1 MRLSTVSVQDAMPV
15 RRFEVADLADTV
27 VIAGPNGVGKTRLID
42 AVVNAL
48 RSPGAGGP
56 VVQAGV
62 VATNQDE
69 RDAWG
74 KTELD
79 LTNPED
85 AQRLTQML
93 QVGRRR
99 RKWTSSLI
107 NFESDRSI
115 QQLQPLQWAWDMP
128 DPDEESVGWDLTYG

>member
-1 MRLSTVSVQDAMPV
+1 MRLSAISVQDAMPV

-56 VVQAGV
+56 VVQAEV
-62 VATNQDE
+62 ISTNQAE
-69 RDAWG
+69 QDAWG
-74 KTELD
+74 KAELD

-85 AQRLTQML
+85 ARRLTQML
-93 QVGRRR
+93 QVGRKRR
-99 RKWTSSLI
+99 SGRAVS
-107 NFESDRSI
+107 
-115 QQLQPLQWAWDMP
+115 
-128 DPDEESVGWDLTYG
+128 